1 MPMDT
6 SATTRLPRLLYKR
19 LAHFSRLIGVGSAAL
34 GLFILILKDV
44 IAFRPEAWTFVCAI
58 ALAWGFEA
66 YLEFA
71 PYLQNWRSTSNN
83 PVESKDVFLYTPT
96 NFLYRY
102 RSGIRIFLFT
112 LVAFVSGFQAVRLL
126 QNQSADA
133 DQALTGGIAAI
144 LFYFFGITYIAW
156 MQYVAIR
163 SFPLGQR
170 WSLWL
175 LVSLAIGFVPG
186 LALLND
192 RNPSEPVYIF
202 AVAIWGFG
210 ISWIAYVERRLGIS
224 DQVWSEVIQDL
235 SMKLMDVGAL
245 RENRSYIIELIG
257 KRLRYERV
265 FLLEPINSRLKLQ
278 VMAEY
283 GDYPLVAGKAFPAD
297 RGITGRAFTT
307 GGISAWNDVG
317 KCPYYYQ
324 LISKDLDTTRSEIA
338 VPIQYR
344 GETYGVLDIQS
355 RHSMVYGYADINSL
369 ETIANILGMAMATEK
384 ADLLLVEAND
394 LWNQLSK
401 DTSVETE
408 AFTLI
413 ADFGCN
419 KLGADLVVYY
429 PMSPSGYPFK
439 APYVVGKLLDPD
451 RLLSSG
457 LSVSSPLV
465 KLIDAWTP
473 RFESDIG
480 LDSIF
485 YRNPDLSSSSFAV
498 REKIQSVSF
507 IPIGTKDER
516 LGIVFLNYRRH
527 YDFDSLYRLT
537 VMAFAQA
544 FATMASRE
552 RYRQIV
558 FEGFGRP
565 ELGLH
570 NIQARYGLKDGVLQ
584 EGRRVFTASCR
595 TAFQTTIEVR
605 ECGMFDI
612 LRNVDHFLAEIRAQ
626 TSVEYDIW
634 KRTLREAILD
644 FTRRMKEQATNKHLW
659 FITELDPQIERE
671 SRWTRLALYRV
682 LTEAVN
688 NGIFHGRASELD
700 IVVQRRERSI
710 YLRVAN
716 DGNPLP
722 MEARRNRSRG
732 GIFTLLDELEA
743 QFGARVSIRS
753 RDNGDGTIVEA
764 EFPAVPMYAEVT
776 HV

>member
-1 MPMDT
+1 MDT
-6 SATTRLPRLLYKR
+6 SAVTRLPRLLYKR
-19 LAHFSRLIGVGSAAL
+19 LAHFSRLIGVGSAAS
-34 GLFILILKDV
+34 GLFILILEDV
-44 IAFRPEAWTFVCAI
+44 LAFRGAARIFVCAI
-58 ALAWGFEA
+58 VLAWGFEA

-71 PYLQNWRSTSNN
+71 PYLQNWLVRFSTGGRN
-83 PVESKDVFLYTPT
+83 EMQRVFLYTPT
-96 NFLYRY
+96 NFLYKH
-102 RSGIRIFLFT
+102 RSVIRIFLFT
-112 LVAFVSGFQAVRLL
+112 LVAFASGFQAVQLL
-126 QNQSADA
+126 QDKP
-133 DQALTGGIAAI
+133 IAAM

-163 SFPLGQR
+163 SFPLGQS
-170 WSLWL
+170 WGLWL
-175 LVSLAIGFVPG
+175 LVSLAIGIVPG
-186 LALLND
+186 FALYNREALALL
-192 RNPSEPVYIF
+192 YIF

-235 SMKLMDVGAL
+235 SMKLMGVGAL
-245 RENRSYIIELIG
+245 REHRNYIIELIG

-265 FLLEPINSRLKLQ
+265 FLLEPVERRLQLQ

-283 GDYPLVAGKAFPAD
+283 GDYPLVSGRTFPSD
-297 RGITGRAFTT
+297 RGITGHAFMT
-307 GGISAWNDVG
+307 GEVSAWNDIR
-317 KCPYYYQ
+317 KCPYYHQ
-324 LISKDLDTTRSEIA
+324 LVMKDLDTTRSEIA

-344 GETYGVLDIQS
+344 GEIYGVLDIQS
-355 RHSMVYGYADINSL
+355 RHSMVYAHADIYSL
-369 ETIANILGMAMATEK
+369 ETIANILGMAIATEK
-384 ADLLLVEAND
+384 ADMLLAEANN

-408 AFTLI
+408 AFNLI
-413 ADFGCN
+413 ADFGRN
-419 KLGADLVVYY
+419 RLGADLVIYY
-429 PMSPSGYPFK
+429 PLSPSGYPFK
-439 APYVVGKLLDPD
+439 QPYVVGKLLDPD
-451 RLLSSG
+451 KLLNTG
-457 LSVSSPLV
+457 LDVSNPLA

-473 RFESDIG
+473 HFETDVGSN
-480 LDSIF
+480 SIF
-485 YRNPDLSSSSFAV
+485 YHYQVPLSSSFAV

-507 IPIGTKDER
+507 VPIGTRDER
-516 LGIVFLNYRRH
+516 LGIVFLNYRRR
-527 YDFDSLYRLT
+527 YEFDSLYRLT

-584 EGRRVFTASCR
+584 EGRRVFTTSCH
-595 TAFQTTIEVR
+595 TMFQTTNEIR
-605 ECGMFDI
+605 DCGMFDI
-612 LRNVDHFLAEIRAQ
+612 LRNVDHFLTEIRAQ

-700 IVVQRRERSI
+700 ITVQRRERSI

-732 GIFTLLDELEA
+732 GIFTLLDELES